1 MAPHSGIINKLEKFN
16 LNPYLLNWVK
26 SFLSDRSYQVKW
38 ECKLSNSFSI
48 RRGVPQGSCLSPTL
62 FNVYFSDI
70 IHTIPKRTD
79 KGLFADDLAIWNSDS
94 SLKNIERNLQQS
106 INRISNF
113 CDKWGLLL
121 NKKKTFFTVFCPA
134 GLRKNYHK
142 TYNLNLR
149 IKNTLIPID
158 PHPIFL
164 GITLD
169 PKLNFKKHLETLV
182 NKISKKVNL
191 FKKIKSLKINHI
203 KINSILYKTL
213 IRPIFDYAFIPISS
227 PTQRIE
233 ADLQVI
239 QNRFLRAIKYF
250 PPRSRISDIHSFF
263 KIKSIKNRSAE
274 LLKKFTIAK
283 RDHDLISEDLEEF
296 ENEIAS
302 RDRKFVTV
310 FDKMLKLNSNN
321 AG

>member
-1 MAPHSGIINKLEKFN
+1 M
-16 LNPYLLNWVK
+16 
-26 SFLSDRSYQVKW
+26 
-38 ECKLSNSFSI
+38 
-48 RRGVPQGSCLSPTL
+48 
-62 FNVYFSDI
+62 
-70 IHTIPKRTD
+70 
-79 KGLFADDLAIWNSDS
+79 
-94 SLKNIERNLQQS
+94 
-106 INRISNF
+106 
-113 CDKWGLLL
+113 
-121 NKKKTFFTVFCPA
+121 
-134 GLRKNYHK
+134 
-142 TYNLNLR
+142 
-149 IKNTLIPID
+149 IPID

-169 PKLNFKKHLETLV
+169 PKLNFKKHLETLL

-310 FDKMLKLNSNN
+310 FDKMLNLNSNN